1 MLIKKP
7 IYQLLAISENIVVTC
22 DSSSMISEAALTGKP
37 IYVASILPKKNDKR
51 FQRFRNLFRE
61 LNIIRNLGEE
71 IENWNYQKLDET
83 NRVANIIK
91 QKIILMSFLN
101 SIQNQSKK
109 HEFPFDH
116 WEYNNAL
123 SDGAIE
129 EIIKADI
136 PDVSKH
142 NLNYDGTRAI
152 DGGAAEFREGI
163 ASGGEAIKFRCF
175 VTKENEK
182 QFPNLVKFINEL
194 QSKEVHETI
203 SKMINRDLSNS
214 YVRVEVICDREGF
227 WLKPHCDIKEK
238 LMSGLIFVNNAN
250 ESEELGTDFYNDK
263 LEKVKTVPYKNNY
276 GYMFTSGPNTG
287 MAWKRKK

>member
-1 MLIKKP
+1 
-7 IYQLLAISENIVVTC
+7 
-22 DSSSMISEAALTGKP
+22 
-37 IYVASILPKKNDKR
+37 
-51 FQRFRNLFRE
+51 
-61 LNIIRNLGEE
+61 
-71 IENWNYQKLDET
+71 
-83 NRVANIIK
+83 
-91 QKIILMSFLN
+91 MSFLN
-101 SIQNQSKK
+101 SIEKKSKK
-109 HEFPFDH
+109 FESPFTH
-116 WEYNNAL
+116 WELNEPLTEGQVN
-123 SDGAIE
+123 
-129 EIIKADI
+129 EIVNADI
-136 PDVSKH
+136 ANPTEY

-194 QSKEVHETI
+194 QSKEVHQTI
-203 SKMINRDLSNS
+203 SKMINKDLSNS

-238 LMSGLIFVNNAN
+238 LMSGLIFVNNTN

-276 GYMFTSGPNTG
+276 GYMFTSGPNTWHG
-287 MAWKRKK
+287 MEKKKIVKERRCIQVNYVTFETDWKVNS